1 MFSSIISLFKN
12 ITKAKYNKEKKETKK
27 KVKQEEIKILKQL
40 KNKLAGVAH
49 IKAKEAESVKDSE
62 KKAKKLK
69 TQVFLLNLL
78 QTFIEF
84 LEFTFGSIITIVILL
99 LFCIALVFIIVWI
112 ALNGLLHIDM
122 SLGNG
127 DIFTGKKD
135 EDCIQGTQSY
145 VQNNFQ
151 IPSQLSGTLTE
162 QQKNIAICISLYND
176 ILTGKYGNIEN
187 IFEAK
192 GFGET
197 LKKVSTQEAIAL
209 IMGKMS
215 VENGF
220 KFPGSSDILN
230 IPCNTKKD
238 GYDDAWLGLE
248 ADKGIFKGKYEYT
261 IAGKGNYTLYTQ
273 EFVNAYTAVYNYD
286 SSKDTSGQNPSQ
298 SLNNYVPY
306 GIATQM
312 GVMAMKYGGLTKF
325 KNLLDTDFVSIA
337 SEFGI
342 NENLDKL
349 RTYIEIFMTC
359 SAYHG
364 RTSDMDE
371 PSIRFW
377 CALWA
382 CTSDVDAERGFHRI
396 TLNEKTYDYYTY
408 GGECFGYTSY
418 PGTYDGKSTTIT
430 NFTYKAD
437 SSVKG
442 RISINGTVLDKPLI
456 KYVSDYCDSKGLS
469 SSFAPVINDLNGRAY
484 VKRLET
490 AVLNQNYVYGLIS
503 YLAGMKAMS
512 DVGVAAPIVSGGSIE
527 DCKCYEGTTSVNT
540 SNVSG
545 GNTIVVPTSV
555 AQTGLIKDFT
565 NYVYFGDVKGWAYNQ
580 GEVWDLWVSKGR
592 KYDSAK
598 DIATIDGHYLIAVR
612 PKFGSAGD
620 GLLVEL
626 EDGSFFTAVI
636 GDIKGSDA
644 QDDWGH
650 VYSGEVSLIEWEAY
664 GTSAS
669 STAGVNINLG
679 DWEGKKITQI
689 TNTGSYLQNQNI
701 FSGSSQENKGQSTV
715 KFENFLFIGDSHTVQ
730 LNNNINLESKGH
742 FVMAAG
748 GASQSQFIG
757 TSTGK
762 KQIGMTGTYKN
773 VSLSDYDKS
782 KIKGVI
788 VSLGSN
794 ARTSTG
800 KMKEFLDEIV
810 AYFDVPIFV
819 QRVFPL
825 GPGYSNYQSATQDV
839 EKFNAE
845 IKSYCDSNSELTYI
859 DALDGL
865 VGTDGNLING
875 ADDGLHLTYGS
886 DAVKVRQMWYD
897 NIKSAVEGSSISGSD
912 YLSTQIECIAN
923 ETMGENHTI
932 DYENGVNTLKN
943 FLAIAMKPVGECM
956 YSWGGGRDEYIY
968 AKGVSPRWK
977 EFYLEQ
983 LPKGSYN
990 FKAHCPYP
998 SPSAS
1003 SNADGL
1009 DCSGFVGWCIV
1020 NNRETIGSKVY
1031 YTVGA
1036 ASEGN
1041 YLSGKGFGQ
1050 IVPARSAEFSYLPGD
1065 VYYNSGHTWICIGP
1079 SKHGG
1084 CVFVHASPDGVQ
1096 INGFGG
1102 GEKTAYEYM
1111 SKYWPDFLI
1120 FAKNKCKAD
1129 SSYQTSYDQ
1138 FTWYILSEQDTS
1150 GKGLRDP
1157 EGFRS
1162 KTAEEILEYLFNP
1175 PTSSYSSVGTG
1186 NFINTK
1192 GQPQG
1197 IWNTKDGQKTT
1208 MDLINSMQVGQ
1219 AWGGVSAG
1227 NMNQAFINRVKNFVP
1242 YMGDAVH
1249 AKDGNPTCANTDMAK
1264 RVLTETKFKVPY
1276 YHQGSTSEESWA
1288 RLKSGTS
1295 YNSTSDSTFYM
1306 DGCHIYSFAYAL
1318 SATQQRLINPPEALV
1333 IGWYGGFWSDGM
1345 GGDSNINNLKK
1356 NLNLNV
1362 KTMQD
1367 GKLLGKAD
1375 VDSVLDKNGVVIVYL
1390 TKPFSSGNY
1399 HWVVITERVKDNGVD
1414 KYKIWTSTKISQV
1427 FQLYT
1432 FDELYNKRVGSNWIR
1447 MGVMP

>member
-1 MFSSIISLFKN
+1 M
-12 ITKAKYNKEKKETKK
+12 TKAKYKKEKKETKK
-27 KVKQEEIKILKQL
+27 KIKQEEIKILKQL

-69 TQVFLLNLL
+69 SQVFLLNLL

-99 LFCIALVFIIVWI
+99 LFFIALVFIIVWI

-135 EDCIQGTQSY
+135 EDCIQGSQALT
-145 VQNNFQ
+145 QNNFEL
-151 IPSQLSGTLTE
+151 PGQLSGTLTD
-162 QQKNIAICISLYND
+162 QQKNIAICFGIYND
-176 ILTGKYGNIEN
+176 ILNGKYGDVSN
-187 IFEAK
+187 IFYNSDY
-192 GFGET
+192 GSF
-197 LKKVSTQEAIAL
+197 LKEGDSKIGREGVLAL
-209 IMGKMS
+209 LCGLMAS
-215 VENGF
+215 ENDF
-220 KFPGSSDILN
+220 RFPGTTDILT
-230 IPCNTKKD
+230 IPCNQTKD
-238 GYDDAWLGLE
+238 GNDDAWLGLE
-248 ADKGIFKGKYEYT
+248 ADHGTFIGRYAYTHPPTKNDPYKSNEQLYET
-261 IAGKGNYTLYTQ
+261 D
-273 EFVNAYTAVYNYD
+273 FVSKYTAVYQYD
-286 SSKDTSGQNPSQ
+286 SLKDTSGNNPDK
-298 SLNNYVPY
+298 SLNNFVPY

-312 GVMAMKYGGLTKF
+312 GVLGLKYREWNK
-325 KNLLDTDFVSIA
+325 SIQYMEDNTA
-337 SEFGI
+337 RIAQEFGI
-342 NENLDKL
+342 SANIDKL
-349 RTYIEIFMTC
+349 TYLCKAFIPAIG
-359 SAYHG
+359 YHG
-364 RTSDMDE
+364 HSSEMNE
-371 PSIRFW
+371 PLLRFW
-377 CALWA
+377 CAMWA
-382 CTSDVDAERGFHRI
+382 ASSENDAERNF
-396 TLNEKTYDYYTY
+396 LNYELKGGYGEPAYRQAFLGGSDKYHLNSNLNGTIGNTY
-408 GGECFGYTSY
+408 GVVLAL
-418 PGTYDGKSTTIT
+418 DGKDIT
-430 NFTYKAD
+430 
-437 SSVKG
+437 VP
-442 RISINGTVLDKPLI
+442 II
-456 KYVSDYCDSKGLS
+456 KYLYDYCDSKGILNS
-469 SSFAPVINDLNGRAY
+469 YQPVVAMLNKKSGAF
-484 VKRLET
+484 
-490 AVLNQNYVYGLIS
+490 QNTNWHYSLIGYMS
-503 YLAGMKAMS
+503 ASKALQ
-512 DVGVAAPIVSGGSIE
+512 DVGMAAPIVTGGSID
-527 DCKCYEGTTSVNT
+527 DCECYEGTTSASAIQ
-540 SNVSG
+540 SNV
-545 GNTIVVPTSV
+545 
-555 AQTGLIKDFT
+555 
-565 NYVYFGDVKGWAYNQ
+565 
-580 GEVWDLWVSKGR
+580 DL
-592 KYDSAK
+592 
-598 DIATIDGHYLIAVR
+598 
-612 PKFGSAGD
+612 
-620 GLLVEL
+620 
-626 EDGSFFTAVI
+626 
-636 GDIKGSDA
+636 
-644 QDDWGH
+644 
-650 VYSGEVSLIEWEAY
+650 
-664 GTSAS
+664 
-669 STAGVNINLG
+669 N
-679 DWEGKKITQI
+679 
-689 TNTGSYLQNQNI
+689 
-701 FSGSSQENKGQSTV
+701 
-715 KFENFLFIGDSHTVQ
+715 NFLFIGDSFTVQ
-730 LNNNINLESKGH
+730 LNSNLSSEMSKH
-742 FVMAAG
+742 IVMAAG
-748 GASQSQFIG
+748 GAYPDQYVKDSDGDGKIDFLTTSITVGTGKLKDTVGPLPDNVNGVVVLIG
-757 TSTGK
+757 TNQVTR
-762 KQIGMTGTYKN
+762 
-773 VSLSDYDKS
+773 SDQVEDTKVLLQTLVDK
-782 KIKGVI
+782 
-788 VSLGSN
+788 
-794 ARTSTG
+794 
-800 KMKEFLDEIV
+800 
-810 AYFDVPIFV
+810 YDVPIYV
-819 QRVFPL
+819 QKVFPK
-825 GPGYSNYQSATQDV
+825 GYYKDPINYHRNNGNYQWNADDENAATD
-839 EKFNAE
+839 KFNQE
-845 IKSYCDSNSELTYI
+845 ISSFCSTNSELNFI
-859 DALDGL
+859 DTTAGL
-865 VGTDGNLING
+865 VESGYLKYTG
-875 ADDGLHLTYGS
+875 DGLHLYTTEKTS
-886 DAVKVRQMWYD
+886 DGHTTFEVWYE
-897 NIKSAVEGSSISGSD
+897 NIKNAISNGGNSS
-912 YLSTQIECIAN
+912 YLSTQVECIAN

-1227 NMNQAFINRVKNFVP
+1227 NMNQAFITRVKNFVP

-1295 YNSTSDSTFYM
+1295 YNSTSSSTFYI